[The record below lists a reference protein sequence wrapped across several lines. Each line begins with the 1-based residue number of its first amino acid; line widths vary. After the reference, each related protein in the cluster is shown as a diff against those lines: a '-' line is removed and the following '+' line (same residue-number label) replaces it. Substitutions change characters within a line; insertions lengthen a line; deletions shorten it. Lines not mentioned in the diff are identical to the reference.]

1 MKATAIAN
9 ANIALVKYWGK
20 RNEKLILPHNSS
32 ISVTLDGLKTIT
44 TVEFSKNFNK
54 DEFTLNNEKKTGE
67 EAKKVFDHLNLIRK
81 MFRKKEF
88 CHVQSENNFPSSA
101 GLASSSSAFAA
112 LSLASV
118 SAFSLKLKPKE
129 LSMLARQG
137 SGSASRSIFGG
148 FVEWKKGS
156 QVGGNDSYAT
166 ELYPKEHW
174 PDFRILAC
182 IVSEKE
188 KKVKSRAGMKQTVET
203 SPFYKAWLS
212 TVEEDLKK
220 TRRAIK
226 EKNLKLLG
234 ETAELNCLKMHATMI
249 TTTPSIVYW
258 EEGTINAM
266 NAVWQLR
273 GEGVKAFFTMD
284 AGPQVKIICL
294 EKDVQK
300 IKQKMQSFGI
310 EKIIE
315 SSPGDGAILS
325 NKHLF

>member
-1 MKATAIAN
+1 MKASAIAHS
-9 ANIALVKYWGK
+9 NIALVKYWGK

-54 DEFTLNNEKKTGE
+54 DEFTLNGEKKSGE
-67 EAKKVFDHLNLIRK
+67 EAKKVFDHLTLIRK

-88 CHVQSENNFPSSA
+88 CRVESQNNFPSSA

-112 LSLASV
+112 LTSASV
-118 SAFSLKLKPKE
+118 SALGFKLKQKE
-129 LSMLARQG
+129 LSIIARQG

-156 QVGGNDSYAT
+156 QISGGDSYAAQ
-166 ELYPKEHW
+166 LYPKEHW
-174 PDFRILAC
+174 PDFRVLAC

-188 KKVKSRAGMKQTVET
+188 KKIKSRAGMKQTVET
-203 SPFYKAWLS
+203 SPFYKAWLL

-226 EKNLKLLG
+226 EKNLELLG
-234 ETAELNCLKMHATMI
+234 KTAELNCLKMHATML
-249 TTTPSIVYW
+249 TTTPSIVYF
-258 EEGTINAM
+258 EEGTLKAM
-266 NAVWQLR
+266 HAVWQMR
-273 GEGVKAFFTMD
+273 EEGTKAFFTMD

-300 IKQKMQSFGI
+300 IKQRMAAEGF

-315 SSPGDGAILS
+315 SRPGDGATLS
-325 NKHLF
+325 GKDLF

>member
-32 ISVTLDGLKTIT
+32 ISVTLDGLKTTT
-44 TVEFSKNFNK
+44 TVEFSKNFHK
-54 DEFTLNNEKKTGE
+54 DEFKLNGEKKSGE
-67 EAKKVFDHLNLIRK
+67 EAKKVSGHLALIRK

-88 CHVQSENNFPSSA
+88 CRVESQNNFPSST

-112 LSLASV
+112 LTLASV
-118 SAFSLKLKPKE
+118 SALGFNPKPKE
-129 LSMLARQG
+129 LSIIARQG

-148 FVEWKKGS
+148 FVEWKKGF
-156 QVGGNDSYAT
+156 QAGGSDSYAS

-203 SPFYKAWLS
+203 SPFYRAWLS
-212 TVEEDLKK
+212 AVEEDLRK
-220 TRRAIK
+220 TRKAIK
-226 EKNLKLLG
+226 EKNLELLG
-234 ETAELNCLKMHATMI
+234 KTAELNCLKMHATMI

-258 EEGTINAM
+258 QDGTLKAM
-266 NAVWQLR
+266 AAVWQMR
-273 GEGVKAFFTMD
+273 ESGAKAFFTMD

-294 EKDVQK
+294 EKDTQK
-300 IKQKMQSFGI
+300 IKQRMSEEGF

-315 SSPGDGAILS
+315 SKPGEGAVLS